1 VRASK
6 TNPEVRTRSGGKERE
21 NDREEMAV
29 LKIIHFIDSAS
40 GTCKPYPLYSSQ
52 AEK

>member
-1 VRASK
+1 
-6 TNPEVRTRSGGKERE
+6 
-21 NDREEMAV
+21 MAV

-52 AEK
+52 AVKKNEHLQDTKIAAR